1 MIREG
6 AELLTDYLAAR
17 VDAGELRKDLPLETA
32 ATMFVS
38 SLMLFFL
45 ARRDLPDPEWHRES
59 EVHARE
65 LISVWLDG
73 GRR

>member
-1 MIREG
+1 
-6 AELLTDYLAAR
+6 L
-17 VDAGELRKDLPLETA
+17 LETA

-38 SLMLFFL
+38 SLVFFFL
-45 ARRDLPDPEWHRES
+45 ARCQLPDREWREQS
-59 EVHARE
+59 ETYAGE